1 MYPAAEEK
9 PVVAVM
15 DAEAQVAKKSRAAE
29 SVPVH
34 VYEPYTAHLPPLKT
48 YMHDLGQRRR
58 FAYRMAHATLKGRN
72 YETVFGQLWLVINPL
87 LLAAVYFM
95 LVTVLTGSHEGGAMK
110 GFTLI
115 LCGLFSYYYT
125 RNIVQLSSTSI
136 TGGGKMIMNMA
147 FPKALLPLSSL
158 FSSFMMYWPT
168 LVVYAIAHFAA
179 GRSVGI
185 AFTWLIPIF
194 VIQTVFSFGCG
205 LFFAAMAVYFRD
217 TASLLPYALRIWI
230 YLSPVLFTVE
240 QAREKL
246 AGNEWLLWIFKVN
259 PLYPIIGSWN
269 QVILENRAP
278 DGMLMLYGTAWAVVA
293 LFGGAWFFL
302 SREREF
308 AYRI

>member
-1 MYPAAEEK
+1 
-9 PVVAVM
+9 M
-15 DAEAQVAKKSRAAE
+15 DAEAQVKEQSRTAE

-34 VYEPYTAHLPPLKT
+34 VYEPYAAHLPPLKT
-48 YMHDLGQRRR
+48 YMRDLSQRRR

-87 LLAAVYFM
+87 LLAGVYFM
-95 LVTVLTGSHEGGAMK
+95 LVTVLQGAHEGGAMK

-158 FSSFMMYWPT
+158 FASFMMYWPT
-168 LVVYAIAHFAA
+168 LVVYIIAHFAA
-179 GRSVGI
+179 GLSVGV
-185 AFTWLIPIF
+185 AFVWLLPIF
-194 VIQTVFSFGCG
+194 VLQTVFSFGCG

-217 TASLLPYALRIWI
+217 TSSLLPYVLRIWI

-240 QAREKL
+240 QAKDKL

-278 DGMLMLYGTAWAVVA
+278 SGTLMLYGTAWAVVA
-293 LFGGAWFFL
+293 LVGGAWFFL

>member
-1 MYPAAEEK
+1 
-9 PVVAVM
+9 M
-15 DAEAQVAKKSRAAE
+15 DAEAQVAKNSGTAE
-29 SVPVH
+29 NVPVH
-34 VYEPYTAHLPPLKT
+34 VYEPYTAHLPPLKN
-48 YMHDLGQRRR
+48 YVRDLGQRRR

-95 LVTVLTGSHEGGAMK
+95 LVTVLQGSPEGGAMK

-168 LVVYAIAHFAA
+168 LVVYALAHVAA
-179 GRSVGI
+179 GRDVGV
-185 AFTWLIPIF
+185 AFLWLLPIF

-217 TASLLPYALRIWI
+217 TSSLLPYALRIWI

-240 QAREKL
+240 QARQKL
-246 AGNEWLLWIFKVN
+246 SGNEWLLWIFKVN

-269 QVILENRAP
+269 QVILENREP
-278 DGMLMLYGTAWAVVA
+278 SMTLMLYGTAWAVVA
-293 LFGGAWFFL
+293 LVGGAWFFL

>member
-1 MYPAAEEK
+1 M
-9 PVVAVM
+9 AVM
-15 DAEAQVAKKSRAAE
+15 DAEAQVQKRSGTAE
-29 SVPVH
+29 NVPVH
-34 VYEPYTAHLPPLKT
+34 VYEPYAAHLPPLKT
-48 YMHDLGQRRR
+48 YMRDLSQRRR

-87 LLAAVYFM
+87 LLAGVYFM
-95 LVTVLTGSHEGGAMK
+95 LVTVLQGSHEGGAMK

-115 LCGLFSYYYT
+115 LCGLFAYYYT
-125 RNIVQLSSTSI
+125 RNIVHLSSTSI

-158 FSSFMMYWPT
+158 FASFMMYWPT
-168 LVVYAIAHFAA
+168 LVVYVIAHFAA
-179 GRSVGI
+179 GLSVGV
-185 AFTWLIPIF
+185 AFLWLLPIF
-194 VIQTVFSFGCG
+194 VLQTIFSFGCG

-217 TASLLPYALRIWI
+217 TASLLPYVLRIWI

-240 QAREKL
+240 QAKEKL
-246 AGNEWLLWIFKVN
+246 AGNEWLLWIFKAN

-278 DGMLMLYGTAWAVVA
+278 SGTLMLYGTAWAVVA
-293 LFGGAWFFL
+293 LVGGAWFFL

>member
-1 MYPAAEEK
+1 M
-9 PVVAVM
+9 AVM
-15 DAEAQVAKKSRAAE
+15 DAEAEVARRNGAGNSG
-29 SVPVH
+29 VPVH
-34 VYEPYTAHLPPLKT
+34 VYEPYHAHLPPLRS
-48 YMHDLGQRRR
+48 YGREVWQRRR

-95 LVTVLTGSHEGGAMK
+95 LVTVLAGSPHSNPLM
-110 GFTLI
+110 GFTVI
-115 LCGLFSYYYT
+115 LSGLFSYYYT

-168 LVVYAIAHFAA
+168 LVVYAIAHAAA
-179 GRSVGI
+179 GRAVGI
-185 AFTWLIPIF
+185 AFAWLVPIF
-194 VIQTVFSFGCG
+194 VVQTVFSFGCG

-217 TASLLPYALRIWI
+217 TSSLLPYALRIWI
-230 YLSPVLFTVE
+230 YLSPVLFTVS
-240 QAREKL
+240 QAKEKL
-246 AGNEWLLWIFKVN
+246 SANPWLLWIFKVN

-269 QVILENRAP
+269 QVVLENRAP
-278 DGMLMLYGTAWAVVA
+278 DGALMVYGTAWAVVA
-293 LFGGAWFFL
+293 LIGGAWFFL

>member
-1 MYPAAEEK
+1 M
-9 PVVAVM
+9 AVM
-15 DAEAQVAKKSRAAE
+15 DAEAQVTTRSGKAE

-34 VYEPYTAHLPPLKT
+34 VYEPYAAHLPPLKT
-48 YMHDLGQRRR
+48 YMRDLSQRRR

-87 LLAAVYFM
+87 LLAGVYFM
-95 LVTVLTGSHEGGAMK
+95 LVTVLQGSHQDGAMK

-115 LCGLFSYYYT
+115 LCGLFAYYYT
-125 RNIVQLSSTSI
+125 RNIVHLSSTSI

-158 FSSFMMYWPT
+158 FASFMMYWPT
-168 LVVYAIAHFAA
+168 LVVYIIAHFAA
-179 GRSVGI
+179 GLSVGV
-185 AFTWLIPIF
+185 AFLWLLPIF
-194 VIQTVFSFGCG
+194 LLQTVFSFGCG

-217 TASLLPYALRIWI
+217 TASLLPYVLRIWI

-240 QAREKL
+240 QAKEKL
-246 AGNEWLLWIFKVN
+246 AGNEWLLWIFKAN

-278 DGMLMLYGTAWAVVA
+278 DGTLMLYGTAWAIVA
-293 LFGGAWFFL
+293 LVGGAWFFL

>member
-1 MYPAAEEK
+1 M
-9 PVVAVM
+9 AVM
-15 DAEAQVAKKSRAAE
+15 DAEAQVQQQSRTAE
-29 SVPVH
+29 NVPVH
-34 VYEPYTAHLPPLKT
+34 VYEPYAAHLPPLKT
-48 YMHDLGQRRR
+48 YMRDLSQRRR

-72 YETVFGQLWLVINPL
+72 YETMFGQLWLVINPL
-87 LLAAVYFM
+87 LLAGVYFM
-95 LVTVLTGSHEGGAMK
+95 LVTVLQGSHEGGAMK

-125 RNIVQLSSTSI
+125 RNIVHLSSTSI

-158 FSSFMMYWPT
+158 FASFMMYWPT
-168 LVVYAIAHFAA
+168 LVVYLIAHFAA
-179 GRSVGI
+179 GLSVGV
-185 AFTWLIPIF
+185 AFLWLLPIF
-194 VIQTVFSFGCG
+194 VLQTIFSFGCG
-205 LFFAAMAVYFRD
+205 LFFAALGVYFRD
-217 TASLLPYALRIWI
+217 TASLLPYVLRIWI
-230 YLSPVLFTVE
+230 YLSPVLFTVD
-240 QAREKL
+240 QAKEKL

-278 DGMLMLYGTAWAVVA
+278 SGMLMLYGTAWAVVA
-293 LFGGAWFFL
+293 LVGGAWFFL